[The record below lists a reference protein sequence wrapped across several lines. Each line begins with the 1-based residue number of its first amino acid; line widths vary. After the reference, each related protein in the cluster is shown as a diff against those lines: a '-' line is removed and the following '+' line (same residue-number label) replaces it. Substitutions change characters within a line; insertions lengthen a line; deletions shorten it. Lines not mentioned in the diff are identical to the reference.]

1 MGVDYGIL
9 ANDSYIS
16 LVKNA
21 PRIGA
26 DIAKALDE
34 MVKSGFDS
42 EKLHVVGH
50 SMGGQIAGNIGR
62 KVSFKIPRITGKI
75 FINKN
80 SLSIDFALILFKLI
94 HVQTIT

>member
-1 MGVDYGIL
+1 MGVDYGLL
-9 ANDSYIS
+9 ANGSYIS

-21 PRIGA
+21 PFIGA

-42 EKLHVVGH
+42 EKLQVVGH
-50 SMGGQIAGNIGR
+50 SMGSQIAGYIGR

-75 FINKN
+75 FTNEK
-80 SLSIDFALILFKLI
+80 
-94 HVQTIT
+94 